1 MNKFFLLVLVI
12 SVSLQGATKL
22 KEQKSVAVSQPIEIS
37 DEAYILAAL
46 DAQMRQKNDVAAGY
60 FDTLYSKTGRKEY
73 LYQSLRMVEK
83 SNDTEKLTRL
93 TQTALVVHPEDQ
105 TLLRFGIIALL
116 KSGKYSQAA
125 QESSALSE
133 QTKAAA
139 DYALNAEA
147 LIKLGNFQGGYSA
160 LKKG

>member
-12 SVSLQGATKL
+12 SVGLYGATKS
-22 KEQKSVAVSQPIEIS
+22 KEQKSVAISQPIEIS

-83 SNDTEKLTRL
+83 SNDIEKLTRL
-93 TQTALVVHPEDQ
+93 TQTALVVHPED
-105 TLLRFGIIALL
+105 
-116 KSGKYSQAA
+116 
-125 QESSALSE
+125 
-133 QTKAAA
+133 
-139 DYALNAEA
+139 
-147 LIKLGNFQGGYSA
+147 
-160 LKKG
+160 